1 MTSVHQPQLPP
12 PSSSAWDNQALYTAL
27 HSAGVLQQPPS
38 ASKWFLDTGTTNHMT
53 SSAGNIHS
61 PRSFSSSIVVR
72 NGARLPVTHAAD
84 TSFPTSSHPIELYN
98 ILISPLLSHES
109 CFSSSINS

>member
-38 ASKWFLDTGTTNHMT
+38 ASEWFLDTDATNHMT

-98 ILISPLLSHES
+98 ILVSPLLSHES